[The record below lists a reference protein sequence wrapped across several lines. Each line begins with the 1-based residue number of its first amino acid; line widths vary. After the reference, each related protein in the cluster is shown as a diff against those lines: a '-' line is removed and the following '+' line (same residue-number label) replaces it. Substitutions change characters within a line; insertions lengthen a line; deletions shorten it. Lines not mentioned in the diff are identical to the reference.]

1 MFKFKSTIED
11 LNGGFAID
19 YKQAGDAHKKL
30 KAAFVC
36 VDFPNKR
43 AADSKYPDTKFFYDL
58 LATDGLRVFDIIS
71 YGKLDLEIDLID
83 GWFTMPKNDD
93 VYEMNKGITGPRQ
106 RAYLK
111 DAMDITCDVVDYSQY
126 DILYVCPVHDA
137 EVPYSPTM
145 VDASRPISCK
155 SGEIGL
161 AVTFGRDMYKRKGLL
176 LAHETGHIMGL
187 PDLYTY
193 GVTEGA
199 RDAFGHCGTWD
210 LMGWIEG
217 IAPDYIAYSKWRLGW
232 LDDEQFAVAE
242 QSGEYQL
249 TPVETAEGLKGVVI
263 PLDEYHGYIVEYR
276 QPLGIDENLSEE
288 AILVYRIDGTIHS
301 GKGCITLIPPQ
312 EELYL
317 QIDRDKL
324 DGICRAGETVSRDG
338 ISVTSLGGGRI
349 KVER

>member
-1 MFKFKSTIED
+1 MYKFKSTIDD

-19 YKQAGDAHKKL
+19 YTQAGDAHKKL

-36 VDFPNKR
+36 VDFPNKK

-58 LATDGLRVFDIIS
+58 LCTDGLRVFDIIS
-71 YGKLDLEIDLID
+71 YGKLDLEIDHYD
-83 GWFTMPKNDD
+83 KWYTMPKNDD
-93 VYEMNKGITGPRQ
+93 VYEMNKGITGERQ

-111 DAMDITCDVVDYSQY
+111 DAMDITCHEIDYSQY

-145 VDASRPISCK
+145 VDASRPISCE

-242 QSGEYQL
+242 ESGEYQL
-249 TPVETAEGLKGVVI
+249 TPVETAEGLKGVII
-263 PLDEYHGYIVEYR
+263 PFDEYHGYIVEYR
-276 QPLGIDENLSEE
+276 QPLGLDENLPEE
-288 AILVYRIDGTIHS
+288 AILVYRIDGTIRS
-301 GKGCITLIPPQ
+301 GKGCISLIPPQ

-324 DGICRAGETVSRDG
+324 DGICRKGETVSRDG
-338 ISVTSLGGGRI
+338 ISVTSLGGGKI
-349 KVER
+349 KVTR